1 MRAEE
6 FKVFEL
12 CGTRGI
18 RFYFLETKVVDGAA
32 CSLEFSPVFSSGLS
46 SGLLFWSLFWSL
58 LRSLWCSL
66 FLNQL
71 EEGCH

>member
-32 CSLEFSPVFSSGLS
+32 CSLEFSLVLSLPEPARRGLPLGS
-46 SGLLFWSLFWSL
+46 TKRLDNEDEFMGFAF
-58 LRSLWCSL
+58 
-66 FLNQL
+66 
-71 EEGCH
+71 